1 MKKMENAHTE
11 RNSGVAQI
19 LAVNGQIEESKV
31 SRIDATAQVTLA
43 KRTTSDIGI
52 QPSPRTQNVQTSPRT
67 CQSPS
72 NNRRPLVNVD
82 TYMEKIFDG
91 DRKALGSSQKS
102 TEPQVI
108 VLDKSMEVILMNG
121 TQKELEE
128 LKKQLKEAQA
138 EINSMNAYMKLKE
151 QEIMY
156 LNERVSNE

>member
-1 MKKMENAHTE
+1 
-11 RNSGVAQI
+11 
-19 LAVNGQIEESKV
+19 
-31 SRIDATAQVTLA
+31 
-43 KRTTSDIGI
+43 
-52 QPSPRTQNVQTSPRT
+52 
-67 CQSPS
+67 
-72 NNRRPLVNVD
+72 
-82 TYMEKIFDG
+82 MEKIFDG

-128 LKKQLKEAQA
+128 LKKQLKEAQT